1 MGRNHPGDLK
11 LINGQDLHGIVSPM
25 WGPLLML
32 ALLTSINPVR
42 LGLILLVLSRP
53 RPILNLV
60 AYSAGCMIVA
70 LFSLI
75 VPLIVL
81 HAIPTSAAFANAFAN
96 PAENSNAP
104 HIAIGVGVSALSIAA
119 LMVVRSAAGQRAHM
133 LTPGGHGPHRRPRR
147 NGNADTST
155 RGHDSNTPDPI
166 SRLLGPA
173 QNAEQEGRSGTRQLL
188 SRLRK
193 AWENGSFWVS
203 FVIGVLIMPPLDG
216 LLSGTRHHRGIWSRY
231 ECAGHSRRRVLVGML
246 AVEEI
251 ILISNLVTPA
261 RTQAVLRRLHDWA
274 VTHRRKFVVAILTM
288 LGYRC
293 WREELAG
300 V

>member
-1 MGRNHPGDLK
+1 
-11 LINGQDLHGIVSPM
+11 M

-81 HAIPTSAAFANAFAN
+81 HAIPTSAALANAFAN

-133 LTPGGHGPHRRPRR
+133 VTSGGRGRHRRPRR

-155 RGHDSNTPDPI
+155 RGHDSNTPDLI

-216 LLSGTRHHRGIWSRY
+216 LLLVLAIIVASGAAMSVQVTAAVVFVI
-231 ECAGHSRRRVLVGML
+231 GML

-274 VTHRRKFVVAILTM
+274 VTHRRKFVVAILTVVGVSM
-288 LGYRC
+288 VARGM
-293 WREELAG
+293 AG